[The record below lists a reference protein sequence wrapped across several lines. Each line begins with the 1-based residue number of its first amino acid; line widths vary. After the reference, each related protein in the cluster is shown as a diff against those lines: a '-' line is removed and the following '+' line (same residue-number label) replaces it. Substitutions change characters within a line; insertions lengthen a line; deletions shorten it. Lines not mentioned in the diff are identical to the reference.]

1 MRTPNHL
8 GKPADL
14 TAYRSLFP
22 HTGDQVYLNHAAVS
36 PLSVRVTTAIQDHL
50 TQRSTG
56 DIDVYPGFSRFILSL
71 KDKIGRFIGATAA
84 DIALTSNTSDGLN
97 ILANA
102 LKWKRGDRI
111 IMYERDFPSV
121 TQTFSRFIREG
132 VVIDL
137 IRDRSGRFDADDIRR
152 LIRPETQLVCISQVQ
167 FLTGLRLQIEEIGAL
182 CHEKGILFA
191 VDGSQ
196 SAGAVTLDVKKMK
209 IDFLAVGAQKW
220 MMGPM
225 GTGFVFA
232 SEELR
237 TMLNQAYVGWLSVE
251 NPWDLFNLNQRLAR
265 DARRYETGTLNA
277 IGLVGL
283 GAAIDLLS
291 EIGIHKIESQV
302 VGLATYTSD
311 RLLSLGYRTALNYRD
326 DLHSGI
332 VSFIV
337 QDPGTLSDQLKTE
350 KITISAREKYLRVS
364 PHFYNTRDDIDRMLD
379 ALKKADARLKY
390 TKSQAALSQIGGNRG

>member
-1 MRTPNHL
+1 MRTPSHL

-22 HTGDQVYLNHAAVS
+22 HTGDQIYLNHAAVS
-36 PLSVRVTTAIQDHL
+36 PLSTKVTAAIQDHL
-50 TQRSTG
+50 IQRSTG
-56 DIDVYPGFSRFILSL
+56 DIDVYPGFSRFLTSL
-71 KDKIGRFIGATAA
+71 KDKIGRFIGASAS
-84 DIALTSNTSDGLN
+84 DIAFTTNTSDGLN

-102 LKWKRGDRI
+102 IRWKRGDRI
-111 IMYERDFPSV
+111 ILYERDFPSV
-121 TQTFSRFIREG
+121 TQTFSRFGHEG
-132 VVIDL
+132 VVIDF
-137 IRDRSGRFDADDIRR
+137 IRDRNGRFDADDVRR
-152 LIRPETQLVCISQVQ
+152 LIRPETQLVCLSQVQ
-167 FLTGLRLQIEEIGAL
+167 FLTGLRLQLEEIGAL
-182 CHEKGILFA
+182 CHERGILFA

-196 SAGAVTLDVKKMK
+196 SVGAVALDVKKMK

-220 MMGPM
+220 MMAPM

-265 DARRYETGTLNA
+265 DARRYESGTLNA
-277 IGLVGL
+277 LGLVGL
-283 GAAIDLLS
+283 GAAVDLLT

-311 RLLSLGYRTALNYRD
+311 RLVSQGYRTALNYRD
-326 DLHSGI
+326 DHHSGI

-337 QDPGTLSDQLKTE
+337 QDPVTLADQLKAE
-350 KITISAREKYLRVS
+350 KITLSAREKYLRVS
-364 PHFYNTRDDIDRMLD
+364 PHFYNTRDDIDRMLE
-379 ALKKADARLKY
+379 ALKKADTRLKY
-390 TKSQAALSQIGGNRG
+390 SKSQAALSGLSDRR